1 MLKLLR
7 CRRRLRRFP
16 LWSCLWRHPRRCH
29 WRRPWRYSRM
39 FHWRRCRSCLRL
51 WFRHFR
57 WFRGW
62 CYSWFRRYHSW
73 FRSWFRQYRSWFRR
87 HPVILRRKRRWTC
100 CLRRHSYSHRKSLPC
115 RSLHLNQKTPKVPQ
129 LPVNSAN
136 RPSLLPSV
144 PRLRR
149 VRRSHRQKTV
159 RQDPPVRPAPANH
172 SAALPVPVR
181 FLPW

>member
-1 MLKLLR
+1 MSKLLR

-16 LWSCLWRHPRRCH
+16 LWSCRWRHPWRCH

-39 FHWRRCRSCLRL
+39 FHWRRCRSWL
-51 WFRHFR
+51 
-57 WFRGW
+57 
-62 CYSWFRRYHSW
+62 
-73 FRSWFRQYRSWFRR
+73 RSWFRR
-87 HPVILRRKRRWTC
+87 HPVILRRKHRWTC
-100 CLRRHSYSHRKSLPC
+100 CLRKHSYSRRKSLLR

-129 LPVNSAN
+129 LPVNPAN

-159 RQDPPVRPAPANH
+159 RQDPPVRPAPVNH